1 MKIKNLKIN
10 GMNCPIGYELSECIV
25 TWNVDEAEGG
35 RSERYFVQV
44 SDDEEFG
51 DVLWTEQGERIPAGG
66 VRIQMEFSPMT
77 RYFVKVVVKDDAGD
91 CAEANT
97 WFETGKMDKDWTAEW
112 ITYEDQEEWC
122 PVFWKKFAVKGS
134 VAKARLYISAAGVFE
149 AYLNGKKV
157 GEEYL
162 TPYLTDYDKCMQVI
176 TYPVEDY
183 LDKKNNLEIL
193 AGKGWYMG
201 RFGMPAREKTYG
213 DKMAVIAELHLLY
226 EDGTQEVV
234 STDKTWQYHGSDI
247 EKSGIYD
254 GEIINRLLWEDD
266 ENQDHQVIVTSED
279 RDNTHK
285 YPRKDRLK
293 DRLSLPI
300 KQKERIPVMEILHT
314 PAGETVLDMGQNF
327 AGFVEFS
334 AAFTPGTKIILEFGE
349 ILQNGN
355 FYNDNYRSAAQPF
368 IYVSDGRKE
377 TVRAHFT
384 YFGFR
389 YVRVSGWPGGCCKED
404 FIGIA
409 LYSDMKRTGYIQTS
423 DDKINRLYENSV
435 WGMKSNFLDIPTDCP
450 QRDERLGWTGDA
462 QVFASTA
469 CYHMDTRAF
478 YRKFIRDLRAEQC
491 CLQGAVPNYLPN
503 PGHAMNVAGIWGDVA
518 TILPDAVYK
527 FYGDKV
533 FLAEAYPLMRDWVL
547 YIDRED
553 KKRGQ
558 RYLYDFGVT
567 FGDWLALDG
576 MTISSFKGNT
586 DDAYLASVYYFHSAD
601 LTRKA
606 AEVLGYEDD
615 RRRFDELCHNIEY
628 AIFREFYTPGG
639 RLAID
644 TQAAYV
650 AALRFNICPDRQRV
664 IEQFRIRL
672 KKDGYQ
678 IRCGFVGAPLLCSVL
693 AENGMQDL
701 AWDILL
707 TEEFPG
713 WLYEV
718 NLGATTIWER
728 WNSVLPDGSINPAGM
743 NSLNHFSYGAVAEF
757 LYEFVCG
764 VKSIKP
770 GFKKVRIAPLPDI
783 RVPYISCDYD
793 SASGHYR
800 VSCRIRSDGMIAV
813 NAEIPFDCEAVIV
826 LPGYEGDPI
835 EVASGKYEYIYK
847 PHNDYRRPYHRNVTL
862 KRISKNA
869 EAMGILGKYAP
880 AYAGIAASG
889 DIEMSANT
897 LEEMSFNDFIPV
909 DREQLEK
916 AMKELEELEVSIS
929 VSKVQ

>member
-1 MKIKNLKIN
+1 MKIKDLKIN
-10 GMNCPIGYELSECIV
+10 GMSHPIGYELSECIV
-25 TWNVDEAEGG
+25 TWYVEGATG
-35 RSERYFVQV
+35 VRCEKYFVQV
-44 SDDEEFG
+44 SDDQDFRHI
-51 DVLWTEQGERIPAGG
+51 LWVEQGGRISAGG
-66 VRIQMEFSPMT
+66 VRLSMDFFPMT
-77 RYFVKVVVKDDAGD
+77 KYFVKVGVKDDAGD
-91 CAEANT
+91 SAEEIT
-97 WFETGKMDKDWTAEW
+97 WFETGKMDTGWSAEW
-112 ITYEDQEEWC
+112 ITYMDREEAC
-122 PVFWKKFAVKGS
+122 PVFCKEFLARGS

-149 AYLNGKKV
+149 ARLNGKKI

-162 TPYLTDYDKCMQVI
+162 TPYLTDYDKYIQVI

-183 LDKKNNLEIL
+183 LDKKNYLEIL
-193 AGKGWYMG
+193 TGKGWYMG
-201 RFGMPAREKTYG
+201 RFGMPAREKIYG

-226 EDGTQEVV
+226 EDGTREVV
-234 STDKTWQYHGSDI
+234 STDKTWKYHASDI

-266 ENQDHQVIVTSED
+266 EDQDRQVIVTSKDGE
-279 RDNTHK
+279 NLHK
-285 YPRKDRLK
+285 YPRKDRLR

-300 KQKERIPVMEILHT
+300 KQKESISVMEVLHT

-334 AAFTPGTKIILEFGE
+334 AAFLPGTKIVLEFGE

-368 IYVSDGRKE
+368 IYISDGRKE

-389 YVRVSGWPGGCCKED
+389 YVRVSGWPGECRKED
-404 FIGIA
+404 FTGIV

-423 DDKINRLYENSV
+423 DDKVNRLYENSV
-435 WGMKSNFLDIPTDCP
+435 WGMKSNFMDIPTDCP

-462 QVFASTA
+462 QVFTPTA

-478 YRKFIRDLRAEQC
+478 YRKLIRDLRIEQC
-491 CLQGAVPNYLPN
+491 YLQGAVPNYLPN
-503 PGHAMNVAGIWGDVA
+503 PDHAMNVSGIWGDIA
-518 TILPDAVYK
+518 TILPDEVYK

-553 KKRGQ
+553 EKRGH
-558 RYLYDFGVT
+558 RYLYDFGFT

-576 MTISSFKGNT
+576 MTSSSFKGNT

-606 AEVLGYEDD
+606 AEILGYEEDK
-615 RRRFDELCHNIEY
+615 RRFDELCHNIEC
-628 AIFREFYTPGG
+628 AIFREFYTPSG

-650 AALRFNICPDRQRV
+650 SALRFNICPDRQRV

-672 KKDGYQ
+672 KKDGYR
-678 IRCGFVGAPLLCSVL
+678 IRCGFVGAPLMCSVL

-701 AWDILL
+701 AWNILL
-707 TEEFPG
+707 NEEFPG

-728 WNSVLPDGSINPAGM
+728 WNSVLPDGRINSVGM
-743 NSLNHFSYGAVAEF
+743 NSLNHFSYGAVAGF

-764 VKSIKP
+764 IRSIKP
-770 GFKKVRIAPLPDI
+770 GFKKVRIAPQPDV
-783 RVPYISCDYD
+783 RVPYAVCDYH
-793 SASGHYR
+793 SVSGDYHISYQIHSNGNIT
-800 VSCRIRSDGMIAV
+800 VK
-813 NAEIPFDCEAVIV
+813 AEVPFDCEAVIV
-826 LPGYEGDPI
+826 LPGYEGLPI
-835 EVASGKYEYIYK
+835 EVDSGKYEYTYQ
-847 PHNDYRRPYHRNVTL
+847 PVVDYRKPYQRDVTL
-862 KRISKNA
+862 KRISMDPQ
-869 EAMGILGKYAP
+869 AMAILEKYVP

-889 DIEMSANT
+889 DIEMGAST
-897 LEEMSFNDFIPV
+897 LTELSLNEFIPV
-909 DREQLEK
+909 DREQLKK
-916 AMKELEELEVSIS
+916 AIEELEELKVEIS
-929 VSKVQ
+929 DV